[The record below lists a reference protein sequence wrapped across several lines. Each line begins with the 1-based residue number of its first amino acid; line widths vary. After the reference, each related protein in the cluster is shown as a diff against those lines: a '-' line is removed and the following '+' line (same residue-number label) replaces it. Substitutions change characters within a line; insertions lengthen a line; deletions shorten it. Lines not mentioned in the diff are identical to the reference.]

1 MTWYGAR
8 QQSLTFSGEDGQVMK
23 DKLIALI
30 DRELSKKRTSQKDIL
45 WVKLNKNSE
54 GKASTTHINE
64 GMNNYTIKSIPIP
77 LSSSKMKITE
87 GKLNNIDAH
96 IKQLEKELIDKTSK
110 LTNDLNQ
117 DRNLPIGSRFVR

>member
-8 QQSLTFSGEDGQVMK
+8 QQSLTFSGEDRQVMK

-30 DRELSKKRTSQKDIL
+30 DRELSKKRRSQKDIL

-77 LSSSKMKITE
+77 LSSSKIKITE

-96 IKQLEKELIDKTSK
+96 IIQLEKETSK
-110 LTNDLNQ
+110 LTNDLNKA
-117 DRNLPIGSRFVR
+117 RNLLIGSQFVR